1 MFRVHLS
8 RQSKRQ
14 TSYEL
19 FKDLCAC
26 SGLDFTQVCRF
37 EVPRPAVP
45 SIILSY
51 DIIRVCLIHVILVF
65 CRAVVTLSLCVHV
78 DNALMAAQLVS

>member
-51 DIIRVCLIHVILVF
+51 DIIRVCLNSRNPCFLSD
-65 CRAVVTLSLCVHV
+65 VTLSLCVHV